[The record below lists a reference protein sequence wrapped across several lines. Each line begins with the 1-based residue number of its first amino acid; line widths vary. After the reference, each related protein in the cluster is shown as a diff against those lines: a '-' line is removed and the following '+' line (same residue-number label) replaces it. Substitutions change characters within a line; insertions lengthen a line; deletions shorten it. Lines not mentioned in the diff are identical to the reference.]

1 MLSEFR
7 VRYPHGSLISE
18 LLMLEQGKYL
28 VRALVQNE
36 GVTLATGL
44 AAAETVEQAEDRAR
58 SRALAALGIEREST
72 LTPAPAVS
80 ETTDSD
86 LFSKPASIS
95 SSSEPLRSSEPES
108 SDFSHAQNNF
118 VEAAQP
124 TPASTETQPL
134 WWEEEQPPQEI
145 AKAEESRSPTRSSKR
160 KKAANTQ
167 PLSPSSPS
175 EPGEAVSHP
184 TSDSSAPLDYS
195 DIIAKTNVEL
205 KRLRWTNEQ
214 GRKFLEE
221 HYGKRSRQLL
231 DHAELLEFLH
241 YLESQPTPP

>member
-58 SRALAALGIEREST
+58 TRALAALGIERESPP
-72 LTPAPAVS
+72 TPAAVP
-80 ETTDSD
+80 ETTNSD
-86 LFSKPASIS
+86 LFSTPATIS
-95 SSSEPLRSSEPES
+95 PPSEPLKSSEPEL
-108 SDFSHAQNNF
+108 SDFSHAQSSS
-118 VEAAQP
+118 VDAAQA
-124 TPASTETQPL
+124 TPASTATQPL
-134 WWEEEQPPQEI
+134 WWEEEQPSQKTTQATTEP
-145 AKAEESRSPTRSSKR
+145 ESSTRSSQQKT
-160 KKAANTQ
+160 AAHTQ
-167 PLSPSSPS
+167 PLSASSPPES
-175 EPGEAVSHP
+175 DAAIPHQIN
-184 TSDSSAPLDYS
+184 DSSALLDYS

-231 DHAELLEFLH
+231 DQAELLEFLH